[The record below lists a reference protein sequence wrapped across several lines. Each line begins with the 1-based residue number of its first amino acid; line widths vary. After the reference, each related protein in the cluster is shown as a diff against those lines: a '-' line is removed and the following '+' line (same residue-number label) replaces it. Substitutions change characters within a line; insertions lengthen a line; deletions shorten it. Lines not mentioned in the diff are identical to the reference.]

1 MLLPTA
7 QKLQDS
13 IPPQD
18 SIEIVIAQKIENLKS
33 LTWEDVSESVID
45 TATSFGLRAL
55 AAILLYIVGA
65 WLIKRVRNIL
75 VKIFNNKKLDK
86 SLTGFL
92 LSLVNV
98 TLTVILF
105 VVIVTTLGVPTSTFT
120 ALMAAGGLA
129 IGMALSGTLQNFAG
143 GVMILLFKPFKVGDF
158 IDANGFSG
166 TVHSIKITTTHII
179 TPDNRLVILPNSSS
193 STGNI
198 INYSTNPT
206 RRAEWNISISYGD
219 DADLA
224 KKVAM
229 ELLNED
235 TRVLKDPAPTA
246 FLSALRDSDI
256 IITLRAWTNTG
267 DYWDL
272 ISNINEKIYVE
283 FPKNGLHFPYPQL
296 DVTIKQ
302 QPQD

>member
-45 TATSFGLRAL
+45 TATSFGLRVL